1 MNVWLVASL
10 RVGLALVA
18 GIVAITGFFLVKMLA
33 KVGRALPF
41 TTMFGFGRRRGI
53 YTTLVMATGL
63 TFGTIS
69 ALFGLTHRYMDQLQ
83 YTVLVIVVIVSAV
96 APTLIAEW
104 HFRPEGHKKPG
115 VSTAP
120 VHVPAAPNIRSE
132 A

>member
-10 RVGLALVA
+10 CVGLALVA
-18 GIVAITGFFLVKMLA
+18 GIVAITGFFLVKMLT
-33 KVGRALPF
+33 KVGGVLPF

-69 ALFGLTHRYMDQLQ
+69 ALFGLTHRYIGQSR
-83 YTVLVIVVIVSAV
+83 YTMLVTVVIISAV
-96 APTLIAEW
+96 PTLIAEW
-104 HFRPEGHKKPG
+104 YFRPEGRQKPR

-120 VHVPAAPNIRSE
+120 LPVPAAQHIRSE